1 MSVGSARRAVAGLSV
16 FAVAAGFAVVAGVG
30 VAGAAPETPGSLTWN
45 ANNYEYTRTISN
57 VTPSEGETI
66 TVKTV
71 FKRKNIVVD
80 YLYAIKDV
88 HPTCLTYVEG
98 SAKVN
103 GSTRSVESKG
113 ADFVR
118 VKGSLTEWPLYNND
132 SKTFEFK
139 YTVGADCAREV
150 PLDTSVHYNASVT
163 SSDFQNKGPAVTVS
177 KNIST
182 TTLSPTSG
190 VKLGQLVPLSATVTG
205 GADGDS
211 VEFFDGATKV
221 GAGALAN
228 GVATLAW
235 TPADVRTH
243 SVTAKYLGN
252 AKVATSTSSAF
263 DVVVSEADKSTATA
277 ITGPASAVAGESVT
291 VEATVSPTPA
301 GGTVQFKDGATD
313 VGGAVPVDA
322 NGKASL
328 TNSYVVGAHSIV
340 AVYSGSGVYQTSTS
354 APHALTVAP
363 VVVEENTTT
372 TLVGPSTGST
382 GEALSFTASVSTGAA
397 GGTVQFKEGGRDLGS
412 PVPVDASGKAT
423 TTPTF
428 NVAGEYGITAVFSG
442 SGNYLGSTSNAQT
455 VNVKAPAPTDQQTQ
469 TVLTVPADA
478 KTGTAVGL
486 SVTVTPTPVGGTVQ
500 FKDGSGNLGS
510 PVPVVEGK
518 ASIMHEFA
526 SVGTHD
532 ITAVYSGATGSLTST
547 SAAQSVSVTAPAAE
561 DQETSITVSAP
572 ASAVKGAKVDL
583 VAAVVPTLSA
593 GTVQFMDGTTPIGGP
608 VAVVNG
614 KATLSHTFTE
624 LGDRRITAVFSG
636 TDGYLGSET
645 QAAVTVKVTAASDG
659 GDPGNGGSSTG
670 SLGSLENIFGS

>member
-30 VAGAAPETPGSLTWN
+30 VAGAAPVTAEFNSDG
-45 ANNYEYTRTISN
+45 YKVTRTISN
-57 VTPSEGETI
+57 GTPSEGDVI
-66 TVKTV
+66 TSKTV
-71 FKRKNIVVD
+71 FKRTAAVHN
-80 YLYAIKDV
+80 LYAVRDF
-88 HPTCLTYVEG
+88 HPACMTYVDG
-98 SAKVN
+98 SATVN
-103 GSTRSVESKG
+103 GSAFRVNEVATDSVRLSAG
-113 ADFVR
+113 A
-118 VKGSLTEWPLYNND
+118 TEWPMWGGD
-132 SKTFEFK
+132 VKTFEFQ
-139 YTVGADCAREV
+139 YRVGADCARGTDLSTTV
-150 PLDTSVHYNASVT
+150 HFDGTVFVDDTTNGR
-163 SSDFQNKGPAVTVS
+163 GPSINVQ
-177 KNIST
+177 KNVST
-182 TTLSPTSG
+182 TTVSPVSG
-190 VKLGQLVPLSATVTG
+190 AQVGQPVTLSATVTG

-211 VEFFDGATKV
+211 VEFFDAGSKI

-252 AKVATSTSSAF
+252 AKVASSTSSAV

-313 VGGAVPVDA
+313 LGGAVPVDA

-428 NVAGEYGITAVFSG
+428 NVAGEYSITAVFSG

-532 ITAVYSGATGSLTST
+532 ITAVYSGAAGFLTST

-561 DQETSITVSAP
+561 DQETSTTVSAP

>member
-16 FAVAAGFAVVAGVG
+16 FAVSAGFAVVAGVG
-30 VAGAAPETPGSLTWN
+30 VAGAAPVTAEFNSDG
-45 ANNYEYTRTISN
+45 YKVTRTISN
-57 VTPSEGETI
+57 GTPSEGDVI
-66 TVKTV
+66 TSKTV
-71 FKRKNIVVD
+71 FKRTAAVHN
-80 YLYAIKDV
+80 LYAVRDF
-88 HPTCLTYVEG
+88 HPACMTYVDG
-98 SAKVN
+98 SATVN
-103 GSTRSVESKG
+103 GSAFRVNEVATDSVRLSAG
-113 ADFVR
+113 A
-118 VKGSLTEWPLYNND
+118 TEWPMWGGD
-132 SKTFEFK
+132 VKTFEFQ
-139 YTVGADCAREV
+139 YRVGADCARGTDLSTTV
-150 PLDTSVHYNASVT
+150 HFDGTVFVDDTTNGR
-163 SSDFQNKGPAVTVS
+163 GPSINVQ
-177 KNIST
+177 KNVST

-190 VKLGQLVPLSATVTG
+190 VKLGQPVPLSATVTG

-252 AKVATSTSSAF
+252 AKVATSTSSAV

-313 VGGAVPVDA
+313 LGGAVPVDA

-372 TLVGPSTGST
+372 TLVGSSTGST

-397 GGTVQFKEGGRDLGS
+397 GGTVQFKESGRDLGS

-428 NVAGEYGITAVFSG
+428 NVAGEYSITAVFSG

-532 ITAVYSGATGSLTST
+532 ITAVYSGATGFLTST

>member
-30 VAGAAPETPGSLTWN
+30 VAGAAPVTAEFNSDG
-45 ANNYEYTRTISN
+45 YKVTRTISN
-57 VTPSEGETI
+57 GTPSEGDVI
-66 TVKTV
+66 TSKTV
-71 FKRKNIVVD
+71 FKRTAAVHN
-80 YLYAIKDV
+80 LYAVRDF
-88 HPTCLTYVEG
+88 HPACMTYVDG
-98 SAKVN
+98 SATVN
-103 GSTRSVESKG
+103 GSAFRVNEVATDSVRLSAG
-113 ADFVR
+113 A
-118 VKGSLTEWPLYNND
+118 TEWPMWGGD
-132 SKTFEFK
+132 VKTFEFQ
-139 YTVGADCAREV
+139 YRVGADCARGTDLSTTV
-150 PLDTSVHYNASVT
+150 HFDGTVFVDDTTNGR
-163 SSDFQNKGPAVTVS
+163 GPSINVQ
-177 KNIST
+177 KNVST

-211 VEFFDGATKV
+211 VEFFDGATKI

-252 AKVATSTSSAF
+252 AKVASSTSSAV
-263 DVVVSEADKSTATA
+263 DVVVSEADKSTVTA

-313 VGGAVPVDA
+313 LGGAVPVDA

-328 TNSYVVGAHSIV
+328 TNSYAVGAHSIV

-428 NVAGEYGITAVFSG
+428 NVAGEYSITAVFSG

-532 ITAVYSGATGSLTST
+532 ITAVYSGAAGFLTST